1 MGGDPDPE
9 RFLTFAGEV
18 TKHTDILEVG
28 IPFSDPIADGPSI
41 QAAGLRALSSG
52 TRVRSVIEWCSVLSR
67 RVPVAVMCYYNTI
80 HRMGEAEFV
89 SRLNE
94 AGVSGLIVPD
104 LPLEEGRSLRKTCA
118 RGSVDNILLASPA
131 TGDERARRIA
141 CSTRGFLYVIS
152 RYGTTG
158 EGTSLPAH
166 ALELLSRYR
175 SISPLPVAVG
185 FGISS
190 PSHVSQLASSGAA
203 GVVVGSAIVSRF
215 GGGGTAGELGEFVA
229 SLKAATLDRSG
240 HRTDP

>member
-41 QAAGLRALSSG
+41 QAAGLRALTSG

-67 RVPVAVMCYYNTI
+67 RVPVAVMCYYNTV
-80 HRMGEAEFV
+80 HRMGEEEFV
-89 SRLNE
+89 SRLAE

-104 LPLEEGRSLRKTCA
+104 LPLEEGRSLRRTCA
-118 RGSVDNILLASPA
+118 RSSVDSILLASPA
-131 TGDERARRIA
+131 TGDQRARRIA
-141 CSTRGFLYVIS
+141 ASTSGFLYVVS

-158 EGTSLPAH
+158 EGASMPSQAM
-166 ALELLSRYR
+166 ELLSKYK

-185 FGISS
+185 FGIST
-190 PSHVSQLASSGAA
+190 PSHVSQLASSGADGA
-203 GVVVGSAIVSRF
+203 VVGSAIVSRI
-215 GGGGTAGELGEFVA
+215 GSGGTPEQLGEFVA
-229 SLKAATLDRSG
+229 SLKAATRDRSG
-240 HRTDP
+240 QGPLS